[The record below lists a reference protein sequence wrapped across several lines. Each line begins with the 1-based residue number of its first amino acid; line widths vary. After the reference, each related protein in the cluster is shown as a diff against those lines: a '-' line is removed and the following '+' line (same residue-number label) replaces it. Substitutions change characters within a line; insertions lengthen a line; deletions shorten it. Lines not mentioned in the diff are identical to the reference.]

1 MSRNDG
7 HLKMPANGQKP
18 LLLVDVDGVISLFG
32 FTPDERPVGAF
43 LTVDGVLHYL
53 SGGAGEHLRR
63 LSALYELVWCT
74 GWEERANEYLPRALG
89 LPGPLPHLVFAGVP
103 GWGERHWKLDAIEA
117 HAGAHRPLA
126 WIDDDHF
133 GCEEWASARPG
144 PTLLLTTDPPVGITD
159 RHVAELERW
168 ARALATDD
176 RR

>member
-1 MSRNDG
+1 
-7 HLKMPANGQKP
+7 

-53 SGGAGEHLRR
+53 SGDAGEHLRR
-63 LSALYELVWCT
+63 LSAHYELVWCT

-117 HAGAHRPLA
+117 HAGTHRPLA

-168 ARALATDD
+168 ARALASGV